1 MTPRP
6 RKKMTDTKS
15 PETESLRSLV
25 EKIPPRRLAE
35 MFRRERVQMSVLN
48 VEKES
53 IRETAEHFGLSITG
67 YLLALH
73 ALVVERLRE
82 EGRRK

>member
-1 MTPRP
+1 
-6 RKKMTDTKS
+6 MTDTKS

-53 IRETAEHFGLSITG
+53 IRETAEHFGLSITA

-73 ALVVERLRE
+73 ALIVERLRE

>member
-1 MTPRP
+1 MTPKP
-6 RKKMTDTKS
+6 RKKMTDTTS
-15 PETESLRSLV
+15 PENKALADLV
-25 EKIPPRRLAE
+25 AKIPRHRFEE
-35 MFRRERVQMSVLN
+35 MTRKERVQMSVLN

-53 IRETAEHFGLSITG
+53 IRETADRFGLSITG

-82 EGRRK
+82 EGRRR

>member
-1 MTPRP
+1 
-6 RKKMTDTKS
+6 MTDTKS

-53 IRETAEHFGLSITG
+53 IRETAEHFGLSITA

-73 ALVVERLRE
+73 ALIVERLRE
-82 EGRRK
+82 ESRRK